1 MRTRKTHGVYKLK
14 PIKRGGMAVQGEQGC
29 VTIPSLVIDAKKTRS
44 MNYVTKLFFE
54 EKYFNEEKAND
65 DFILKEI
72 DPRQSFTVV
81 AYDMNPINV
90 KVISTSE
97 LEKCPS
103 LKGKDLSNLKFLNY
117 KYAGISIASI
127 IENNTVFD
135 KNSSKDLIA
144 ALANL
149 TVKVFGMNSVG
160 FFHKDAHEGNIMYNP
175 KDKHAYLI
183 DFGHASKG
191 SDKPLWDMQSM
202 LICIR
207 LVISNMLAFSKLPP
221 NYIELLTAYKNDITQ
236 VITKL
241 DVGMSTEE
249 GLNLAMKAATD
260 FSFAY
265 SRLGGSRKTLRRTR
279 HKINRYMH

>member
-1 MRTRKTHGVYKLK
+1 MRTRRNRGFHKLK
-14 PIKRGGMAVQGEQGC
+14 SIKHGGMAVQGEQGC
-29 VTIPSLVIDAKKTRS
+29 VTIPSLVIDAKKTRNV
-44 MNYVTKLFFE
+44 NYVTKLFFE
-54 EKYFNEEKAND
+54 DKYFIEEKANND
-65 DFILKEI
+65 YILKEI

-81 AYDMNPINV
+81 GYDMNPINV
-90 KVISTSE
+90 KTISANE
-97 LEKCPS
+97 LVKCPS
-103 LKGKDLSNLKFLNY
+103 LKGKDLSTLKFLNY

-127 IENNTVFD
+127 IEDNTQFD

-149 TVKVFGMNSVG
+149 TVKVYGMNSAG

-183 DFGHASKG
+183 DFGHATKG

-207 LVISNMLAFSKLPP
+207 LVISNIIAFSKLPP
-221 NYIELLTAYKNDITQ
+221 DYIGLLTSYKNDITQ

-241 DVGMSTEE
+241 DNMTKEE

-265 SRLGGSRKTLRRTR
+265 SKLGGSRKTLRRSR
-279 HKINRYMH
+279 NKIN